1 MVSPICGQAPPVGLV
16 MMTPLGLDGSTQHI
30 TGGARKASSTHLILS
45 KNLFSLSCELSG
57 VY

>member
-1 MVSPICGQAPPVGLV
+1 
-16 MMTPLGLDGSTQHI
+16 LGLDGSTQHI

-45 KNLFSLSCELSG
+45 KNLFSLLCELSG